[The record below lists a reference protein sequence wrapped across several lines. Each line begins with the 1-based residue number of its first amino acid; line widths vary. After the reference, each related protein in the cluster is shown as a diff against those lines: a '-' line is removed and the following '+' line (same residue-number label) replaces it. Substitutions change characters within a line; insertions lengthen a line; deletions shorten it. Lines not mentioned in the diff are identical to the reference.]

1 MAWFNNNFKFCTP
14 LTTADQVTKFKAYLN
29 DLWTN
34 IAMMNYPYG
43 QIFLWI
49 YLKMTRLTHILSP
62 KPKFFAKYP
71 KNTPLSQAKTIV
83 TTIFTLAKA
92 FSQNDN
98 F

>member
-43 QIFLWI
+43 QIFLLI
-49 YLKMTRLTHILSP
+49 YLNDS
-62 KPKFFAKYP
+62 FDSYFWV
-71 KNTPLSQAKTIV
+71 LSQAETII
-83 TTIFTLAKA
+83 TTILILAKA
-92 FSQNDN
+92 FSQNN
-98 F
+98 NV